1 MLYYAKTLSKRQEMP
16 TRQSKSSVSSRR
28 SSRRP
33 SSRRRCATPSCLCN
47 RSLGAN
53 LQDTRDFRIVT
64 CSYGCKRPQFYFHDS
79 CAKLYVE
86 SLRTCGYCKAKL
98 ISLSNTRNASLR
110 ETLRRNRRKRFKHRR
125 RLGKQVVALTS

>member
-1 MLYYAKTLSKRQEMP
+1 MP
-16 TRQSKSSVSSRR
+16 ACKSAPPLVPSRR
-28 SSRRP
+28 STHRVP
-33 SSRRRCATPSCLCN
+33 SRRRCATPSCLCN

-64 CSYGCKRPQFYFHDS
+64 CSYGCKRPQFYFHNS

-110 ETLRRNRRKRFKHRR
+110 ETLRKNRRKRSARRR
-125 RLGKQVVALTS
+125 RLGRQAVALSQ